1 MTVQTIKEAMI
12 ASKSIIESVIPE
24 LEDIAEYS
32 KNELRKAKII
42 LDKGLELFGEKS
54 NAQLIIHI
62 VQYEHR
68 GIPDDPFVTIDPE
81 KAFDKY
87 QELLVNQGFR
97 SIQPDESIA
106 DFGIAYQNALSK
118 QSSNESNQYPD
129 LDTNDTVRW
138 WDLNIE

>member
-1 MTVQTIKEAMI
+1 MTVKTIKEAII
-12 ASKSIIESVIPE
+12 ASKSILESVIPE
-24 LEDIAEYS
+24 LEGIAEYS
-32 KNELRKAKII
+32 KNELHKAKTI
-42 LDKGLELFGEKS
+42 LSEGLELFGEKP
-54 NAQLIIHI
+54 NADLIIHI

-106 DFGIAYQNALSK
+106 DFGISYQNALSK